1 MCIICKIKQ
10 AGISEEG
17 LEMVEALAE
26 FAAVAANAI
35 ARLKAEQ
42 SALLNAEEELGLLAG
57 RVMFEQRVSPEA
69 EEAPEGLPVEV
80 WQAMPPEL
88 REVIRGAIT
97 NGAKLQ
103 VISLSDMIADE
114 SATKH

>member
-1 MCIICKIKQ
+1 MCIICQMKK
-10 AGISEEG
+10 AGISEEA
-17 LEMVEALAE
+17 LEMVESLAE
-26 FAAVAANAI
+26 FAVVAANGL
-35 ARLKAEQ
+35 ARLKAEG
-42 SALLNAEEELGLLAG
+42 ALLNAEEELGLLAG

-97 NGAKLQ
+97 NGCKLQ
-103 VISLSDMIADE
+103 VINLSNIIPNK
-114 SATKH
+114 STTKH

>member
-1 MCIICKIKQ
+1 MCIICQMKK
-10 AGISEEG
+10 AGISEEA
-17 LEMVEALAE
+17 LEMVESLAE
-26 FAAVAANAI
+26 FTVVAANGL
-35 ARLKAEQ
+35 ARLKAEG
-42 SALLNAEEELGLLAG
+42 ALLNAEEELGLLAG

-103 VISLSDMIADE
+103 VISLSDMMADE
-114 SATKH
+114 SITKH

>member
-1 MCIICKIKQ
+1 MCIICKMKQ
-10 AGISEEG
+10 AGISEEA
-17 LEMVEALAE
+17 LEMVESLAE
-26 FAAVAANAI
+26 FAIVAANGL
-35 ARLKAEQ
+35 ARLKAEG
-42 SALLNAEEELGLLAG
+42 ALLNAEEELGLLAG

-103 VISLSDMIADE
+103 VISLSDMMADE
-114 SATKH
+114 SITKH

>member
-1 MCIICKIKQ
+1 MCIICKMKQ
-10 AGISEEG
+10 AGISEEA
-17 LEMVEALAE
+17 LEMVESLAE
-26 FAAVAANAI
+26 FAVVAANGL
-35 ARLKAEQ
+35 ARLKAEG
-42 SALLNAEEELGLLAG
+42 ALLNAEEELGLLAG

-103 VISLSDMIADE
+103 VISLSDMMADE
-114 SATKH
+114 SITKH

>member
-1 MCIICKIKQ
+1 MCIICKMKQ
-10 AGISEEG
+10 AGIIEEA
-17 LEMVEALAE
+17 LEMVESLAE
-26 FAAVAANAI
+26 FAVVAANGL
-35 ARLKAEQ
+35 ARLKAEG
-42 SALLNAEEELGLLAG
+42 AVLTAEEELGLLAG

-103 VISLSDMIADE
+103 VISLSDMMADE
-114 SATKH
+114 SITKH

>member
-1 MCIICKIKQ
+1 MCIICQMKK
-10 AGISEEG
+10 AGISEEA
-17 LEMVEALAE
+17 LEMVESLAE
-26 FAAVAANAI
+26 FAVVAANGL
-35 ARLKAEQ
+35 ARLKAEG
-42 SALLNAEEELGLLAG
+42 ALLNAEEELGLLAG

-97 NGAKLQ
+97 NGCKLQ
-103 VISLSDMIADE
+103 VVNLSDIMPDE
-114 SATKH
+114 STTKH

>member
-1 MCIICKIKQ
+1 MCIICKMKQ
-10 AGISEEG
+10 AGISEEA

-26 FAAVAANAI
+26 FAVVAANGL
-35 ARLKAEQ
+35 ARLKAEG
-42 SALLNAEEELGLLAG
+42 AILNAEEELGLLAG

-69 EEAPEGLPVEV
+69 EEAPEGLPVEI

-103 VISLSDMIADE
+103 VISLSDMMADE

>member
-1 MCIICKIKQ
+1 MCIICKMKK
-10 AGISEEG
+10 AGISEEAF
-17 LEMVEALAE
+17 EMVESLAK
-26 FAAVAANAI
+26 FAVVAANGL
-35 ARLKAEQ
+35 ARLKAEG
-42 SALLNAEEELGLLAG
+42 ALLNAEEESGLLAG

-80 WQAMPPEL
+80 WQAMPPKL

-103 VISLSDMIADE
+103 VISLSDMMADE
-114 SATKH
+114 SITKH

>member
-1 MCIICKIKQ
+1 MCIICKMKQ
-10 AGISEEG
+10 AGISEEA
-17 LEMVEALAE
+17 LEMVESLAE
-26 FAAVAANAI
+26 FAVVAANGL
-35 ARLKAEQ
+35 ARLKAEG
-42 SALLNAEEELGLLAG
+42 ALLNAEEELGLLAG

-80 WQAMPPEL
+80 WQAIPPEL

-103 VISLSDMIADE
+103 VISLSDMMPDE
-114 SATKH
+114 SITKH